1 MAAIAFI
8 GLGQMGSPMA
18 SNLLK
23 QGHQLSV
30 FDVNPDAVQHL
41 EEKGALPACSPAQ
54 AAKDAEFVIT
64 MLPNGDL
71 VRSVLFGEQGVCK
84 SLSPQALVIDMS
96 TIHPLQ
102 TDKLIAD
109 MRSRG
114 FDMMDCPVGRTSDH
128 AIAGALLLLVGG
140 TAEQVERATPV
151 LMAMGNE
158 LIYAG
163 GPGMGI
169 RVKLINN
176 YMSIALNALSAEAAV
191 LCEALGLS
199 FDVALQVMSGTPAGK
214 GHFTT
219 SWPNKVLKGDLSPSF
234 MIDLAHKDL
243 GIALDVA
250 NLLHVPMPLGA
261 ASREVYNQARAAGR
275 GREDW
280 TAILE
285 HVRTSAGLNTQ
296 H

>member
-18 SNLLK
+18 SNLLQ
-23 QGHQLSV
+23 QGHQLRV
-30 FDVNPDAVQHL
+30 FDVNAEAVRHL
-41 EEKGALPACSPAQ
+41 VDKGATPAANPAQ
-54 AAKDAEFVIT
+54 AAKDAEFIIT

-71 VRSVLFGEQGVCK
+71 VRNVLFGENGVCEG
-84 SLSPQALVIDMS
+84 LSTDALVIDMS

-109 MRSRG
+109 MQAKG
-114 FDMMDCPVGRTSDH
+114 FSMMDVPVGRTSAN
-128 AIAGALLLLVGG
+128 AITGTLLLLAGG
-140 TAEQVERATPV
+140 TAEQVERATPI
-151 LMAMGNE
+151 LMAMGSE
-158 LIYAG
+158 LINSG

-176 YMSIALNALSAEAAV
+176 YMSIALNALSAEAA
-191 LCEALGLS
+191 
-199 FDVALQVMSGTPAGK
+199 GK

-219 SWPNKVLKGDLSPSF
+219 SWPNKVLSGDLSPAF

-250 NLLHVPMPLGA
+250 NQLHVPMPLGA
-261 ASREVYNQARAAGR
+261 ASREVYSQARAAGR
-275 GREDW
+275 GRQDW
-280 TAILE
+280 SAILE
-285 HVRTSAGLNTQ
+285 QVRVSAGMTAKVKM
-296 H
+296 